1 MIKRFLSL
9 SVLLAM
15 LWGCCSVEDTP
26 RTAEKPDSPE
36 QIYTVTYKSDYGTVP
51 SEITGLKKGDKLT
64 AEQLPVLTTDG
75 YTFTGWYNGES
86 EVTTEY
92 KISSDLNLTA
102 KWSVNTY
109 TVKFNANGGNGE
121 MTDMSFNYNEEQ
133 ALTANTF
140 TREGYTFAGWATTAN
155 GDVTYADGQKVSNL
169 TAEDK
174 ATVTLYAVW
183 NENDKVLPVI
193 FSVASETA
201 VDYGDSVT
209 LSCDTEGVKIS
220 YTIDGVTA
228 EYTDAIVITKD
239 VTITAFAT
247 KDGMKKSDTTTASYT
262 VKTYTVTYTTE
273 YGVAPSKIVGLKKGD
288 TLTEAQLAGITT
300 VGYAFAG
307 WYNGENE
314 VTTEYKIS
322 SDVELTAK
330 WNVNTYT
337 VKFDANGGNGKM
349 ADMSFKYNEEKA
361 LTANTFTRE
370 DYTFAGWAT
379 TTDGTATYADMA
391 KVKNLT
397 AEDKATVILYAVW
410 TKNGT
415 VSPVIFSVP
424 SETAVDYNDSVTLSC
439 KTEGAKISYTIDG
452 VTVEYSNAIVI
463 TKDVTIT
470 AFATKDGMKDSDES
484 TASYTVKT
492 YTVTYTTEYG
502 VAPSKIDGL
511 KKGDKLTAE
520 ELPKLITDGY
530 TFAGWYN
537 GENEVMTEYKISSD
551 LNLTAKWNADTDT
564 AYTVEHYQQ
573 NIADDEYILA
583 ETDTETGT
591 TGENTSAEA
600 KTYAGFTAK
609 SVTQEKIAAD
619 GSTVVKIYYDRNT
632 ITLILDLDGG
642 EGETEIT
649 GKYGAAVT
657 TPANP
662 TKIGYTF
669 AGWNPDLPV
678 TLPAE
683 NATYTAKWT
692 ANNYI
697 VKFEANGGSEIMTD
711 QVFTYDMKQALTANT
726 FTCEDYE
733 FAGWATSADGEKVY
747 TDGQTVLNLTSE
759 NNATVILYAVW
770 EIENYT
776 ITYNLNGGTNA
787 ESNPTSYT
795 VETDTIILANATRNG
810 YAFLGWYDENGDK
823 VTQIPSDTA
832 KDITVTAKWW
842 YSVNFVYVQGATIT
856 GVIPG
861 DGYKDSGIF
870 KAGETV
876 TVGDFYMCD
885 HEVTQAEYEKYC
897 TYGGDEEPETNGYNY
912 PAYYVNWFDALVY
925 CNKRSIAEGLTP
937 CYTINDSINPTYW
950 GSIPDSEDH
959 ANFNSWMAVTCNFE
973 ANGYRLPKEAEW
985 EYAARGGNGLTGYQ
999 YSHAGCSHTVDDV
1012 AWYNNNSKYSSNK
1025 VKGKKAN
1032 GLGLYD
1038 MSGNVSEWCWDA
1050 YYISSRYLR
1059 GGSWNYPGNYC
1070 TVSYRDHIS
1079 AYYRD
1084 SSKGFRVVRTAE

>member
-9 SVLLAM
+9 SVLIAI

-26 RTAEKPDSPE
+26 RTAEKE
-36 QIYTVTYKSDYGTVP
+36 KTVTYTVTFD
-51 SEITGLKKGDKLT
+51 
-64 AEQLPVLTTDG
+64 
-75 YTFTGWYNGES
+75 
-86 EVTTEY
+86 
-92 KISSDLNLTA
+92 
-102 KWSVNTY
+102 
-109 TVKFNANGGNGE
+109 ANGGSGK
-121 MTDMSFNYNEEQ
+121 MGSQTFTYDVEQ

-140 TREGYTFAGWATTAN
+140 TREDYTFAGWAITTDGTA
-155 GDVTYADGQKVSNL
+155 TYADMAKVKNL

-247 KDGMKKSDTTTASYT
+247 KDGMKNSDTTTASYT
-262 VKTYTVTYTTE
+262 VKTYTVTYKSD
-273 YGVAPSKIVGLKKGD
+273 YGTVPSKIDGLKKGD

-300 VGYAFAG
+300 VGYTFAG

-322 SDVELTAK
+322 FDVELTAK
-330 WNVNTYT
+330 WTANTYT

-397 AEDKATVILYAVW
+397 AEDKATVTLYAVW
-410 TKNGT
+410 NENDK
-415 VSPVIFSVP
+415 VLPVIFSVA
-424 SETAVDYNDSVTLSC
+424 SGTAVDCGDSVTLSC
-439 KTEGAKISYTIDG
+439 ATEGAKISYTIG
-452 VTVEYSNAIVI
+452 EETAEYTNAITI

-511 KKGDKLTAE
+511 KKGDTLTEVQLAG
-520 ELPKLITDGY
+520 ITTTGY

-537 GENEVMTEYKISSD
+537 GENEVTTGYKISSD
-551 LNLTAKWNADTDT
+551 LNLTAKWNANTDT

-573 NIADDEYILA
+573 NIIDDEYILA

-591 TGENTSAEA
+591 TDEDTSATA
-600 KTYAGFTAK
+600 KDYAGFTAK
-609 SVTQEKIAAD
+609 TIEQMKIAAD

-632 ITLILDLDGG
+632 ITLTLNLNGG
-642 EGETEIT
+642 EGKTEIT
-649 GKYGAAVT
+649 GKYGADVT

-662 TKIGYTF
+662 TKTGYTF
-669 AGWNPDLPV
+669 ASWNPELPA

-683 NATYTAKWT
+683 NATYTASWN
-692 ANNYI
+692 ANTYT
-697 VKFEANGGSEIMTD
+697 VKFEANGGSGETADMS
-711 QVFTYDMKQALTANT
+711 FNYDEEKALTKNA
-726 FTCEDYE
+726 FTRKDYT
-733 FAGWATSADGEKVY
+733 FAGWATSADGDVTYADMAKVK
-747 TDGQTVLNLTSE
+747 NLTAE
-759 NNATVILYAVW
+759 DKATVTLYAVW

-787 ESNPTSYT
+787 ESNPKDYT
-795 VETDTIILANATRNG
+795 IETETITLENPTRTG
-810 YAFLGWYDENGDK
+810 YTFLGWYTDESF
-823 VTQIPSDTA
+823 TTPITEIA
-832 KDITVTAKWW
+832 KGSTGAKTLYAKWIATET
-842 YSVNFVYVQGATIT
+842 FILVQGATIT
-856 GVIPG
+856 GAITAE
-861 DGYKDSGIF
+861 GYTTSKIF
-870 KAGETV
+870 IADKTV
-876 TVGDFYMCD
+876 TVGDFYICD
-885 HEVTQAEYEKYC
+885 HEVTQAEYETYC
-897 TYGGDEEPETNGYNY
+897 SYGGSSPSSTYGRGNNY
-912 PAYYVNWFDALVY
+912 PAYYVSWYDALVY
-925 CNKRSIAEGLTP
+925 CNKRSMAEGLTP
-937 CYTINDSINPTYW
+937 CYTIKSSTNPTDW
-950 GSIPDSEDH
+950 GSIPDSKDH
-959 ANFNSWMAVTCNFE
+959 ANWDSWWAVTCDFT
-973 ANGYRLPKEAEW
+973 ANGYRLPKQAEW
-985 EYAARGGNGLTGYQ
+985 EYAARGGNGLTATQ
-999 YSHAGCSHTVDDV
+999 YEYAGSNTIGNV
-1012 AWYNNNSKYSSNK
+1012 AWYKDNSGSKTHE
-1025 VKGKKAN
+1025 VKGKAKN

-1038 MSGNVSEWCWDA
+1038 MSGNVWEWCWDS
-1050 YYISSRYLR
+1050 ISSGGRYLL
-1059 GGSWNYPGNYC
+1059 GGSRNFSADFC
-1070 TVSYRDHIS
+1070 TVSYRYD
-1079 AYYRD
+1079 YYACSR
-1084 SSKGFRVVRTAE
+1084 SSHYGFRVVRTVK